1 MENLKKKFI
10 DKKDNLNPFSNI
22 KQDKFLWSDK
32 PFLYFKNIF
41 KQNAPIK
48 ELNDSLRKI
57 NENGSQITLNI
68 QSIFSNEEKKKKVMN
83 MLKNMREKRSNKSKS
98 NFSQNQISPDKYKSS
113 PRKKTSPYN
122 NFDNTNYGN
131 LNYNI
136 NTNHNIMGSN
146 NDINMNEDNK
156 QFFIDQNNNNFNINS
171 RNIKDNYNNFY
182 KTYDDNIIDNES
194 YRKNQSERKVLFNN
208 LKIGKFKIYY
218 PSKKKKKIITNFNFL
233 IKSKKKSVKKIIY
246 KIESNSLNI
255 NSQIRNNNGNNI
267 KKNNKNFTGIKII
280 EIKKGK
286 EISITEFN
294 SSNKLFK
301 EEIKQKKIYLNE
313 NEYKLIDVDSLK
325 NEKEKAIE
333 DAFKIKENLLFN
345 DNEKT
350 NLENK
355 KEKEESIEISLENTS
370 SKKKLSNKKGN
381 KKDDKIEDKKNEFE
395 NEKNNI
401 ENYYKKL
408 IEDSLKEQEIKFNQ
422 IKEEEIKKLI
432 NELNIKHENE
442 MKNALEQQ
450 KKIYEEKIE
459 KISNEKE
466 KEIPIQKPLKNK
478 QNTPSEYIKKMLKI
492 LEEEKEKE
500 KEKARIKNENLK
512 IQNTQFEI
520 QDSYTSIFKMA
531 KSNFNPDVI
540 GIINKKPSINYKK
553 IKPTFTIFNDSIDEN
568 IFSKTID
575 NSNFYQNKKELRM
588 KLKSKKK

>member
-1 MENLKKKFI
+1 
-10 DKKDNLNPFSNI
+10 
-22 KQDKFLWSDK
+22 
-32 PFLYFKNIF
+32 
-41 KQNAPIK
+41 
-48 ELNDSLRKI
+48 
-57 NENGSQITLNI
+57 
-68 QSIFSNEEKKKKVMN
+68 

-345 DNEKT
+345 DNEKK

-355 KEKEESIEISLENTS
+355 KEEESIEISLENTS

-450 KKIYEEKIE
+450 KKVYEEKIK
-459 KISNEKE
+459 KISN
-466 KEIPIQKPLKNK
+466 
-478 QNTPSEYIKKMLKI
+478 
-492 LEEEKEKE
+492 E

>member
-1 MENLKKKFI
+1 M
-10 DKKDNLNPFSNI
+10 
-22 KQDKFLWSDK
+22 
-32 PFLYFKNIF
+32 
-41 KQNAPIK
+41 
-48 ELNDSLRKI
+48 
-57 NENGSQITLNI
+57 
-68 QSIFSNEEKKKKVMN
+68 
-83 MLKNMREKRSNKSKS
+83 
-98 NFSQNQISPDKYKSS
+98 
-113 PRKKTSPYN
+113 
-122 NFDNTNYGN
+122 
-131 LNYNI
+131 
-136 NTNHNIMGSN
+136 
-146 NDINMNEDNK
+146 
-156 QFFIDQNNNNFNINS
+156 
-171 RNIKDNYNNFY
+171 
-182 KTYDDNIIDNES
+182 
-194 YRKNQSERKVLFNN
+194 
-208 LKIGKFKIYY
+208 
-218 PSKKKKKIITNFNFL
+218 
-233 IKSKKKSVKKIIY
+233 
-246 KIESNSLNI
+246 
-255 NSQIRNNNGNNI
+255 
-267 KKNNKNFTGIKII
+267 
-280 EIKKGK
+280 
-286 EISITEFN
+286 
-294 SSNKLFK
+294 FK

-345 DNEKT
+345 DNEKK

-355 KEKEESIEISLENTS
+355 KEEESIEISLENTS
-370 SKKKLSNKKGN
+370 SKKKLSNKKRN

-422 IKEEEIKKLI
+422 IKKEEIKKLI

-450 KKIYEEKIE
+450 KKVYEEKIK